1 MYTTEKNYCEPT
13 CANPSLDTDPDC
25 LIEKEQVN
33 MGEGCECK
41 DTFYRSGDD
50 CVPINECGCTLEN
63 GEYMPVS
70 QLYLTLLVYV
80 FFNN

>member
-1 MYTTEKNYCEPT
+1 
-13 CANPSLDTDPDC
+13 
-25 LIEKEQVN
+25 

-41 DTFYRSGDD
+41 NTFYRSGDD

-70 QLYLTLLVYV
+70 QLCRTLLVSV
-80 FFNN
+80 CFNN